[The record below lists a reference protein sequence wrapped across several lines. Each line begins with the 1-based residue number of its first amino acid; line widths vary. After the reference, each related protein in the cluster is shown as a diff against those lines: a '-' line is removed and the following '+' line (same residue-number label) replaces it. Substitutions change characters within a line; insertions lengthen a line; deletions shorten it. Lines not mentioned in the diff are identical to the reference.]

1 VLSTAAGTAPAADYV
16 PAELRG
22 RVGTVA
28 TFTAAPEAVLSA
40 GRADATLTA
49 RLAGDMMSYDWTI
62 NGRPYGQAEPLR
74 VQQGRTVDLVF
85 VNDTTM
91 WHPMHL
97 HGHTFEVLTADGRPG
112 PRKDTLIVLP
122 RQRIGVRLVT
132 DNPGTWMLHCH
143 NTYHQAAGMMTTLD
157 YVAG

>member
-1 VLSTAAGTAPAADYV
+1 
-16 PAELRG
+16 
-22 RVGTVA
+22 
-28 TFTAAPEAVLSA
+28 
-40 GRADATLTA
+40 
-49 RLAGDMMSYDWTI
+49 MMSYDWTI
-62 NGRPYGQAEPLR
+62 NGRPYGQTEPLR
-74 VQQGRTVDLVF
+74 VQHGRNVDLVF

-122 RQRIGVRLVT
+122 RQTIRARLVT

-157 YVAG
+157 YVS